1 MTTISERLQAVRA
14 SINAA
19 AIANGRYPDTVQ
31 LLAVSKAHPAGKIR
45 DVFTAGQRLFGENYL
60 QEALDKQTQLT
71 DLDIEWHFIGPIQSN
86 KTQPIAQHFAW
97 VHGVDRL
104 KIAERLNAAR
114 PDNMLPLEVCIQVN
128 VSGEASKSG
137 VPAEEVTPLAEA
149 ILRLPRLRLRGLMS
163 IPAPVSDV
171 ALQRRHFRRVREAFE
186 NLRQQLPDARNL
198 DTLSIGMSEDYPAAI
213 AEGATI
219 VRIGSAIFGARPPK
233 LKEQAT

>member
-1 MTTISERLQAVRA
+1 MTTITERLQAVKA

-31 LLAVSKAHPAGKIR
+31 LLAVSKAHPAEKVR
-45 DVFTAGQRLFGENYL
+45 EAHAAGQRLYGENYL
-60 QEALDKQTQLT
+60 QEALDKQAQLT

-86 KTQPIAQHFAW
+86 KTQPIARHFAW
-97 VHGVDRL
+97 VHGVERI

-114 PDNMLPLEVCIQVN
+114 PEDMQPLQVCIQVN

-137 VPAEEVTPLAEA
+137 IPAEEVIPLAEA
-149 ILRLPRLRLRGLMS
+149 ITQLPRLRLRGLMS

-171 ALQRRHFRRVREAFE
+171 ALQRKQFRLVREAFE
-186 NLRQQLPDARNL
+186 KLRQQLPDATHL
-198 DTLSIGMSEDYPAAI
+198 DTLSIGMSEDYPSAI

-219 VRIGSAIFGARPPK
+219 VRIGSAIFGARPVKP
-233 LKEQAT
+233 KEQA